1 LILKIAAGAIVLAAL
16 YFFLLGGEY
25 TFLDLWRIDRAHKA
39 EVVELEKL
47 RDDVATLQERA
58 DSLAND
64 SATLER
70 IARENYGLIRDGERL
85 YRFVEPDT
93 AAPAGSTPTSTS
105 TSASGG

>member
-1 LILKIAAGAIVLAAL
+1 LIRKIAAGGIVLAAL

-93 AAPAGSTPTSTS
+93 AAAAGSTSTS
-105 TSASGG
+105 TSTSGG